1 MDDWVVLAQTPSTH
15 AFLTIWLTR
24 RRAFPPFVCEIKD
37 SRPFYLPLLEDGL
50 TGDIKKL
57 ASALPEYRLR
67 IGVWRVLFEIVERK
81 IIIYRILHRKEA
93 YR

>member
-1 MDDWVVLAQTPSTH
+1 MQIRTMRYEIEIRKRAEKDLAS
-15 AFLTIWLTR
+15 
-24 RRAFPPFVCEIKD
+24 
-37 SRPFYLPLLEDGL
+37 LPKADAQRIADALFLLENGL

-81 IIIYRILHRKEA
+81 IIIYRILHRQEA

>member
-1 MDDWVVLAQTPSTH
+1 MRYEIEIRKRAEKDLA
-15 AFLTIWLTR
+15 L
-24 RRAFPPFVCEIKD
+24 
-37 SRPFYLPLLEDGL
+37 LPKADAQRIVDALFLLEGGL

-67 IGVWRVLFEIVERK
+67 IGVWRVLFEIVESK

>member
-1 MDDWVVLAQTPSTH
+1 MQIRTMRYEIEIRKRAEKDLAS
-15 AFLTIWLTR
+15 
-24 RRAFPPFVCEIKD
+24 
-37 SRPFYLPLLEDGL
+37 LPKTDAQRIADALFLLENGL

>member
-1 MDDWVVLAQTPSTH
+1 MRYGIEIRKRAEKDLTTIPKADAQRI
-15 AFLTIWLTR
+15 ADALF
-24 RRAFPPFVCEIKD
+24 
-37 SRPFYLPLLEDGL
+37 LLEEGL

-57 ASALPEYRLR
+57 SSALPEYRLR
-67 IGVWRVLFEIVERK
+67 IGTWRVLFEIEGRK

>member
-1 MDDWVVLAQTPSTH
+1 MRYEIEIRKRAEKDLASLSKVDAQRIVDGL
-15 AFLTIWLTR
+15 F
-24 RRAFPPFVCEIKD
+24 
-37 SRPFYLPLLEDGL
+37 LLEDGL

-57 ASALPEYRLR
+57 ASVLPEYRLR
-67 IGVWRVLFEIVERK
+67 IGVWRVLFEIVGNK

>member
-1 MDDWVVLAQTPSTH
+1 MRYEIEIRKRAEKDLAS
-15 AFLTIWLTR
+15 
-24 RRAFPPFVCEIKD
+24 
-37 SRPFYLPLLEDGL
+37 LPKADVQRIVDALFLLEDGL

-67 IGVWRVLFEIVERK
+67 IGVWRVLFEIVGRK

>member
-1 MDDWVVLAQTPSTH
+1 MRYEIEIRKRAEKDLA
-15 AFLTIWLTR
+15 A
-24 RRAFPPFVCEIKD
+24 
-37 SRPFYLPLLEDGL
+37 LPKADVQRIVDALFRLEEGL

>member
-1 MDDWVVLAQTPSTH
+1 MKIRKMRYEIEIRKRAEKDLAS
-15 AFLTIWLTR
+15 
-24 RRAFPPFVCEIKD
+24 
-37 SRPFYLPLLEDGL
+37 LPKADAQRIVDALFLLEDGL

>member
-1 MDDWVVLAQTPSTH
+1 MRYEIEIRKRAEKDLASLPKTDAQRIVDVL
-15 AFLTIWLTR
+15 F
-24 RRAFPPFVCEIKD
+24 
-37 SRPFYLPLLEDGL
+37 LLEDGL

>member
-1 MDDWVVLAQTPSTH
+1 MQIRTMRYEIEIRKRAEKDLAS
-15 AFLTIWLTR
+15 
-24 RRAFPPFVCEIKD
+24 
-37 SRPFYLPLLEDGL
+37 LPKADAQRIAYALFLLENGL

-81 IIIYRILHRKEA
+81 IIIYRILHRQEA

>member
-1 MDDWVVLAQTPSTH
+1 MRYEIEIRKRADKDLAS
-15 AFLTIWLTR
+15 
-24 RRAFPPFVCEIKD
+24 
-37 SRPFYLPLLEDGL
+37 LPKADAQRIVDALFLLEGGL

-67 IGVWRVLFEIVERK
+67 IGVWRGLFEIVEHK

>member
-1 MDDWVVLAQTPSTH
+1 MRYEIEIRKRAEKDLAS
-15 AFLTIWLTR
+15 
-24 RRAFPPFVCEIKD
+24 
-37 SRPFYLPLLEDGL
+37 LPKTDAQRIVDALFLLEDGL

-67 IGVWRVLFEIVERK
+67 IGVWRVLFEIVGRK
-81 IIIYRILHRKEA
+81 IVIYRILHRKEA

>member
-1 MDDWVVLAQTPSTH
+1 MRYEIEIRKRAEKDLAS
-15 AFLTIWLTR
+15 
-24 RRAFPPFVCEIKD
+24 
-37 SRPFYLPLLEDGL
+37 LPKVDAQRIVDALFLLERGL
-50 TGDIKKL
+50 SGDIKKL

>member
-1 MDDWVVLAQTPSTH
+1 MRYEIEIRKRAEKDLAALYKVDAQRIVD
-15 AFLTIWLTR
+15 ALFR
-24 RRAFPPFVCEIKD
+24 
-37 SRPFYLPLLEDGL
+37 LEEGL

-57 ASALPEYRLR
+57 SSALPEYRLR

>member
-1 MDDWVVLAQTPSTH
+1 MKITTMRYEIEIRKRAEKDLAS
-15 AFLTIWLTR
+15 
-24 RRAFPPFVCEIKD
+24 
-37 SRPFYLPLLEDGL
+37 LPKADAQRIADALFLLEEGL

-57 ASALPEYRLR
+57 ASVLPEYRLR

>member
-1 MDDWVVLAQTPSTH
+1 MKLKYASEPRKIWRRSPKGDAQRIVD
-15 AFLTIWLTR
+15 ALFR
-24 RRAFPPFVCEIKD
+24 
-37 SRPFYLPLLEDGL
+37 LEGGL

-81 IIIYRILHRKEA
+81 IVIYRILHRKDA

>member
-1 MDDWVVLAQTPSTH
+1 VRYEIEIRKRAEKDLAS
-15 AFLTIWLTR
+15 
-24 RRAFPPFVCEIKD
+24 
-37 SRPFYLPLLEDGL
+37 LPKTDAQRIVDALFLLEDGL

-67 IGVWRVLFEIVERK
+67 IGVWRVLFEIVGRK

>member
-1 MDDWVVLAQTPSTH
+1 MRYEIEIRKRAEKDLA
-15 AFLTIWLTR
+15 L
-24 RRAFPPFVCEIKD
+24 
-37 SRPFYLPLLEDGL
+37 LPKADAQRIVDALFLLEEGL

-67 IGVWRVLFEIVERK
+67 IGVWRVLFEIVESK

>member
-1 MDDWVVLAQTPSTH
+1 MRYEIEICKRAEKDLAS
-15 AFLTIWLTR
+15 
-24 RRAFPPFVCEIKD
+24 
-37 SRPFYLPLLEDGL
+37 LPKADAQRIVDAMFLLEEGL

-67 IGVWRVLFEIVERK
+67 IGVWRVLFEIVGRK
-81 IIIYRILHRKEA
+81 IVVYRILHRKEA

>member
-1 MDDWVVLAQTPSTH
+1 MRYEIEIRKRAEKDLAS
-15 AFLTIWLTR
+15 LTKVDAQRIADAL
-24 RRAFPPFVCEIKD
+24 F
-37 SRPFYLPLLEDGL
+37 LLEDGL

>member
-1 MDDWVVLAQTPSTH
+1 MRYEIEIRKRAEKDLAS
-15 AFLTIWLTR
+15 
-24 RRAFPPFVCEIKD
+24 
-37 SRPFYLPLLEDGL
+37 LPKTDAQRIVDALFLLEDGL

-67 IGVWRVLFEIVERK
+67 IGVWRVLFEIVGRK
-81 IIIYRILHRKEA
+81 IVVYRILHRKEA

>member
-1 MDDWVVLAQTPSTH
+1 MRYEIEIRKRAEKDLAS
-15 AFLTIWLTR
+15 
-24 RRAFPPFVCEIKD
+24 
-37 SRPFYLPLLEDGL
+37 LPKTDAQRIADALFLLEDGL

>member
-1 MDDWVVLAQTPSTH
+1 MQIRTMRYEIEIRKRAEKDLAS
-15 AFLTIWLTR
+15 LTKVDAQRIADAL
-24 RRAFPPFVCEIKD
+24 F
-37 SRPFYLPLLEDGL
+37 LLEDGL